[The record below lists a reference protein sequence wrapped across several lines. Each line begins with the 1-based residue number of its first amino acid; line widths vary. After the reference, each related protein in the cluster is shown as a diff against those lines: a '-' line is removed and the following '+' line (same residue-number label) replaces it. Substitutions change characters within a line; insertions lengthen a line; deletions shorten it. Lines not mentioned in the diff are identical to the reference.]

1 MWYKTRETDYE
12 KGGHM
17 DLKDKAAIVT
27 GAAGGIGRAI
37 ALRLGSLGAR
47 VAVVDL
53 KAEEGNETVSLLE
66 KGGGGGLFLK
76 ADITDLA
83 RVQEMVKTTIAAFG
97 KVDIL
102 VNNAGWDRIEPF
114 LKNTPDF
121 WDKVI
126 AINLKGPIY
135 CIRAVLDHMVERK
148 YGKIVNIS
156 SDAGRV
162 GSSGE
167 AVYSACKGGII
178 AFTKTMAREM
188 ARYAINVNCVCP
200 GATDTPLL
208 AEMTKG
214 ETGAKIID
222 AMVKVVPFRRLGKP
236 EDVAGAVA
244 FLASDEAS
252 FITGQ
257 TLSVSGGLTMC

>member
-1 MWYKTRETDYE
+1 MN
-12 KGGHM
+12 
-17 DLKDKAAIVT
+17 LQDKVAIIT
-27 GAAGGIGRAI
+27 GSGGGIGRGI
-37 ALRLGSLGAR
+37 ALKFGSLGAMVV
-47 VAVVDL
+47 VADL
-53 KAEEGNETVSLLE
+53 KIDGAKETVSLLE
-66 KGGGGGLFLK
+66 KAGAKGLALGT
-76 ADITDLA
+76 DITDRA
-83 RVQEMVKTTIAAFG
+83 QVQDMVKTTIDTFG
-97 KVDIL
+97 KLDIL
-102 VNNAGWDRIEPF
+102 VNNAGWDIIEPF
-114 LKNTPDF
+114 MRNNPEL

-135 CIRAVLDHMVERK
+135 CTRAVLDHFIERK

-178 AFTKTMAREM
+178 AFTKTIAREM
-188 ARYAINVNCVCP
+188 ARYQINVNCVCP
-200 GATDTPLL
+200 GPTDTPLL

-214 ETGAKIID
+214 ETGAKIIT
-222 AMVKVVPFRRLGKP
+222 AMTNAVPFRRLAKP
-236 EDVAGAVA
+236 EDIAGAVA
-244 FLASDEAS
+244 FLASDDAG

>member
-1 MWYKTRETDYE
+1 
-12 KGGHM
+12 M
-17 DLKDKAAIVT
+17 DLKGKVAIVT
-27 GAAGGIGRAI
+27 GAAGGIGRGI
-37 ALRLGSLGAR
+37 SLKLGSLGAK
-47 VAVVDL
+47 VAVADL
-53 KAEEGNETVSLLE
+53 KADQGKETVSLLE
-66 KGGGGGLFLK
+66 KDGAGGIFLK
-76 ADITDLA
+76 TDITDL
-83 RVQEMVKTTIAAFG
+83 RQVQEMVKAAIAAFG

-188 ARYAINVNCVCP
+188 ARHSLNVNCVCP

-214 ETGAKIID
+214 ETGAKIIE

>member
-1 MWYKTRETDYE
+1 
-12 KGGHM
+12 M
-17 DLKDKAAIVT
+17 DLKGKAAIVT
-27 GAAGGIGRAI
+27 GAAGGIGRGI
-37 ALRLGSLGAR
+37 ALKLGSLGAKVV
-47 VAVVDL
+47 VADL
-53 KAEEGNETVSLLE
+53 KADQGMETVSLLE
-66 KGGGGGLFLK
+66 KEGAGGIFLTT
-76 ADITDLA
+76 DITDFTQ
-83 RVQEMVKTTIAAFG
+83 VQEMVKTSLSAFG

-126 AINLKGPIY
+126 AINLKGPIH
-135 CIRAVLDHMVERK
+135 CTRAVLDHMVERK
-148 YGKIVNIS
+148 HGKIVNIS

-188 ARYAINVNCVCP
+188 ARYSLNVNCVCP

-208 AEMTKG
+208 AELTQG

-222 AMVKVVPFRRLGKP
+222 AMVRVVPFRRLGKP

-244 FLASDEAS
+244 FLVSDEAS

>member
-1 MWYKTRETDYE
+1 
-12 KGGHM
+12 M
-17 DLKDKAAIVT
+17 DLQGKVAIIT
-27 GAAGGIGRAI
+27 GAGGGIGRGI
-37 ALRLGSLGAR
+37 ALKFGSLGAK
-47 VAVVDL
+47 VVVGDI
-53 KAEEGNETVSLLE
+53 KTEGAAETVSLLE
-66 KGGGGGLFLK
+66 KEGAKGLALK
-76 ADITDLA
+76 TDITDLVQ
-83 RVQEMVKTTIAAFG
+83 VQEMVKVTLSTFG

-114 LKNTPDF
+114 MKNPPDF
-121 WDKVI
+121 WDQVI
-126 AINLKGPIY
+126 AINLKGPIN
-135 CIRAVLDHMVERK
+135 CTRAVLDPMVDRK

-178 AFTKTMAREM
+178 AFTKTIAREM
-188 ARYAINVNCVCP
+188 ARYSINVNCICP

-208 AEMTKG
+208 AELTKG

-222 AMVKVVPFRRLGKP
+222 AMVKAVPFRRLGKP
-236 EDVAGAVA
+236 EDIAGAVA
-244 FLASDEAS
+244 FLASDEAA

>member
-1 MWYKTRETDYE
+1 
-12 KGGHM
+12 M
-17 DLKDKAAIVT
+17 DLKGKVAVVT
-27 GAAGGIGRAI
+27 GAAGGIGRGI
-37 ALRLGSLGAR
+37 ALKLGSLGAK
-47 VAVVDL
+47 VAVADL
-53 KAEEGNETVSLLE
+53 KVDQGKETVSLLGKE
-66 KGGGGGLFLK
+66 GAEGIFLK
-76 ADITDLA
+76 TDITDLA
-83 RVQEMVKTTIAAFG
+83 QVQELVKATISAFG

-126 AINLKGPIY
+126 AINLKGPIH
-135 CIRAVLDHMVERK
+135 CIRAVLDPMVERK

-188 ARYAINVNCVCP
+188 ARYSINVNCICP

-208 AEMTKG
+208 AELTQG

-244 FLASDEAS
+244 FLVSDEAS